1 MRLVVFALAL
11 VIAAGCAT
19 GGRYFNWQQVQQ
31 LRPGM
36 TERQVISIMGSPYS
50 TAVRDDEDIFTWVWV
65 VVGPVG
71 VDTSR
76 SVALKFRDGRLEAVP
91 RIPGQVSDPVADEAR
106 AVDAPR

>member
-1 MRLVVFALAL
+1 MRLVVRGLSAVALLAFAVAL
-11 VIAAGCAT
+11 VISAGCAT

-36 TERQVISIMGSPYS
+36 TERQVVGVMGSPYS

-76 SVALKFRDGRLEAVP
+76 SV
-91 RIPGQVSDPVADEAR
+91 
-106 AVDAPR
+106 